1 MRSIGIDLSPWVA
14 DDLLRFSCSRPTSLG
29 LEVHLSAMVNLID
42 EIRPRIV
49 VLDPVSSFES
59 AGTWHGA
66 RAMLMRMVD
75 LLKTRQITAMFT
87 SLTSGGHPAEQ
98 SEAGISSLIDSWLVL
113 HNLERAG
120 ERTRTLSIVKSRGS
134 SHSNQAREL
143 LLSDRGIE
151 LVEVFVGPDGQILTG
166 SARAAQEMADRT
178 AAATL
183 QQDIARKRTIMAQ
196 KRKAMEARIADMQA
210 ELAAEAAGY
219 DLVIAEQES
228 NSSGLSA
235 SRIVLARNRE
245 EGRAPTHVA
254 DGESK

>member
-1 MRSIGIDLSPWVA
+1 
-14 DDLLRFSCSRPTSLG
+14 
-29 LEVHLSAMVNLID
+29 
-42 EIRPRIV
+42 
-49 VLDPVSSFES
+49 
-59 AGTWHGA
+59 
-66 RAMLMRMVD
+66 MLMRMVD

-87 SLTSGGHPAEQ
+87 SLTSGGHSAEQ

-166 SARAAQEMADRT
+166 SARTAQEMADRT

-183 QQDIARKRTIMAQ
+183 QRDIARKRTIMTQ

-210 ELAAEAAGY
+210 EFAAEAAGF
-219 DLVIAEQES
+219 DLVLAEQES
-228 NSSGLSA
+228 TSSGLSA

-254 DGESK
+254 DGDSK